1 MFTDGREREGGGGV
15 QACTLLCCSCCSV
28 MFSSTADRR
37 VGCNTETEIQSIKR
51 ASLACHTGCVIKPTH
66 CHNYVSLLLLLLFC
80 EEHRANTVSV
90 LTEPMARVPVVAFA
104 AYLLLNM
111 FALI

>member
-1 MFTDGREREGGGGV
+1 MGERGGGV

-37 VGCNTETEIQSIKR
+37 IGCNTETEIQSIKR
-51 ASLACHTGCVIKPTH
+51 ASLACHTSCVIKPTH
-66 CHNYVSLLLLLLFC
+66 CHNYVSLLLLLLLLLLLFC
-80 EEHRANTVSV
+80 EEHRANNVSV
-90 LTEPMARVPVVAFA
+90 LTEPMARVPVVDFA